1 MMRLDEYCSLDA
13 TALAGLV
20 QRREV
25 TAGEL
30 TTLALRAV
38 DAVNPELNAVIGL
51 TPRETH
57 AALGRLRGDEPL
69 AGVPYLVKDLGSA
82 LAGELQEWGSR
93 LLKGHVAAHDGELIR
108 RFKAAGMV
116 AVGRSNVPEFGDPP
130 MTEPLLYGPTHNPW
144 KLGWSAGGSSG
155 GAAAAV
161 AAGVVPIAHASDAGG
176 SIRIP
181 AGWCGLV
188 GLKPSRGRCPMGPD
202 ESQLINFPAV
212 EHVVA
217 RTVRDCAAAL
227 DATCGPDDTDFIALP
242 RPERPFA
249 DECRREP
256 GRLRV
261 AAVASLSSG
270 VQPAPDRLAVFS
282 SVLRAL
288 ELEGHAVEPVASPVD
303 LDAPG
308 IAEMLFSMYGS
319 GGSPDD
325 LERFARRMG
334 RPLSLETLELG
345 LVYGWGPT
353 AGDPATVS
361 VQERLA
367 PDTRAFAEYQRLRAA
382 YVAWLTTVNAFFRR
396 YDVLVTLTNAADP
409 PRLGQWRYN
418 GSVEERAALFDAF
431 KAASPGVFQW
441 NLSGHPAMTLPLGTS
456 DHGFPVGIQI
466 ATALSGEATLYRLAS
481 QLEHVMPWHAR
492 RPPVHAALSGAG
504 SHG

>member
-1 MMRLDEYCSLDA
+1 MRLDEYCSLDA

-20 QRREV
+20 RRREV
-25 TAGEL
+25 AAGEL
-30 TTLALRAV
+30 TALALRAV
-38 DAVNPELNAVIGL
+38 DAVNPEINAVIGL
-51 TPRETH
+51 TPKEMN
-57 AALGRLRGDEPL
+57 AALGRLRGEEPL

-161 AAGVVPIAHASDAGG
+161 AAGIVPIAHASDGGG

-188 GLKPSRGRCPMGPD
+188 GMKPSRGRCPMGPD
-202 ESQLINFPAV
+202 ESTLVDFTAV

-242 RPERPFA
+242 RPERAFA
-249 DECRREP
+249 EECRREP

-270 VQPAPDRLAVFS
+270 VRPTNDRLAVFDQ
-282 SVLRAL
+282 VLRAL
-288 ELEGHAVEPVASPVD
+288 EGQGHAVEPVSSPVD

-308 IAEMLFSMYGS
+308 VAELLFGMYGTA
-319 GGSPDD
+319 GTPGD
-325 LERFARRMG
+325 LQRFAERMG

-345 LVYGWGPT
+345 LVYGWGPM
-353 AGDPATVS
+353 AGDPATTS
-361 VQERLA
+361 VAERLA
-367 PDTRAFAEYQRLRAA
+367 PDVRPFADYQHLRAA
-382 YVAWLTTVNAFFRR
+382 YVRWLSSVNAFFRSH
-396 YDVLVTLTNAADP
+396 DVLVTLTNATDP
-409 PRLGQWRYN
+409 PQLGQWAYN
-418 GSVEERAALFDAF
+418 GSVEERAGLYDQF
-431 KAASPGVFQW
+431 KVASPGVFQW
-441 NLSGHPAMTLPLGTS
+441 NLSGHPAMTLPLGMS
-456 DHGFPVGIQI
+456 EHGFPVGIQI
-466 ATALSGEATLYRLAS
+466 VTALSGEAVLYRLAA
-481 QLEHVMPWHAR
+481 QLEQVMPWHAR
-492 RPPVHAALSGAG
+492 RPAVHAARSKA
-504 SHG
+504 